1 MPDNGGREL
10 WFNFWA
16 TEYSH
21 LKRGAFLCEML
32 EKRLRGRGGIT
43 VENTHTNDDIIILKI
58 EKFRKSK

>member
-1 MPDNGGREL
+1 MSDNGGREL

-16 TEYSH
+16 TKYLH

-32 EKRLRGRGGIT
+32 EKSLRGRGGIT
-43 VENTHTNDDIIILKI
+43 VKNTHPNDDIIILEI